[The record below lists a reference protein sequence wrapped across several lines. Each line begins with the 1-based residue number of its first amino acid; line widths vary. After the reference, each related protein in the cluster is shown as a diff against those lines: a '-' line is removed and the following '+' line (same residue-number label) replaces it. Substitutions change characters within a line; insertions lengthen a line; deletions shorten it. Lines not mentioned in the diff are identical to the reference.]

1 MILFPNEE
9 RVNAFNFLKT
19 KCCVNT
25 YSLPKNQCEMS
36 SNTCSFCGKNFPEE
50 LDTSSDNV
58 SRLSSSQESLFEKNT
73 KR

>member
-1 MILFPNEE
+1 MILFSNNR
-9 RVNAFNFLKT
+9 RVNAFNCLKT
-19 KCCVNT
+19 KRSVNT
-25 YSLPKNQCEMS
+25 YSLPKNQCKMS
-36 SNTCSFCGKNFPEE
+36 SNTCSFCGKNVPEE